1 MSFESTAEGRV
12 GVDGAD
18 RWSKTVPHVIDISG
32 LGDVYMRSAECL
44 SSVEMLLVG
53 ASASVRDVLLVMLTA

>member
-1 MSFESTAEGRV
+1 MSFEKAAEGRV

-32 LGDVYMRSAECL
+32 LGDVYMRSAERL
-44 SSVEMLLVG
+44 SSVQMLLV
-53 ASASVRDVLLVMLTA
+53 AAAASVYGTCCCW